1 MNNILSMS
9 PYLIFQIILVSIL
22 GLNALL
28 LSVKGYLISRYLK
41 YLGSV
46 LLLMSIYFFAV
57 SFFYDFYLLKSYPHF
72 LLTLSPINFVI
83 VPLFYFSV
91 RSIATGDKFFGNKDL
106 FHLIPAILRFVDLVP
121 FYLLPKEDKLFLI
134 NKYFPSVYDL
144 SSNASGFIPGIWV
157 RIVCLIL
164 MIYYFTLSIKFIF
177 NLPIEILNKFKREK
191 FNNIL
196 FGTLVAATL
205 LCGSYVII
213 FFINVQFY
221 FTEIKFTYASYF
233 FYFFLFSI
241 ILVYDIYL
249 FLKLEFGSTIDSN
262 KKLKD
267 IQISP
272 QYSTLN
278 SFTNTPLDWEDTGL
292 TKLDVEDNLNHLLE
306 EKKIFLIRNLT
317 VSDFAIEAD
326 LPQRLLP
333 HILYLTYKKTF
344 KELINERRVKFAKE
358 KIENGFLIEFTIETL
373 STECGFN
380 SRITFFNS
388 FKKELDISPNQYW
401 AKIQGESKIVI

>member
-1 MNNILSMS
+1 MS

-28 LSVKGYLISRYLK
+28 LSYKGYIISKYLK

-57 SFFYDFYLLKSYPHF
+57 SFFYDFHLLRSYPHL
-72 LLTLSPINFVI
+72 LLTLSPLNFVI

-91 RSIATGDKFFGNKDL
+91 RSIATGDGFFRNKDII
-106 FHLIPAILRFVDLVP
+106 HLIPAILRFVDLVP
-121 FYLLPKEDKLFLI
+121 FYLLPKEDKLVLI

-144 SSNASGFIPGIWV
+144 SSHASGFIPGIWV
-157 RIVCLIL
+157 RVVCLIL

-205 LCGSYVII
+205 LCGSYIMI

-221 FTEIKFTYASYF
+221 FTEIKFTYVSYF
-233 FYFFLFSI
+233 FYFILFSI

-267 IQISP
+267 IQLAP
-272 QYSTLN
+272 QSSTLN
-278 SFTNTPLDWEDTGL
+278 SFTNSPLDWEATGL
-292 TKLDVEDNLNHLLE
+292 NKLDVEHSLNHLLE

-317 VSDFAIEAD
+317 VGDFAIEAD
-326 LPQRLLP
+326 LPKRLLP
-333 HILYLTYKKTF
+333 HILYLTYNKTF
-344 KELINERRVKFAKE
+344 KELINERRVKYAEE
-358 KIENGFLIEFTIETL
+358 KIKDGYLIEFTIETL

-380 SRITFFNS
+380 SRVTFFNA
-388 FKKELDISPNQYW
+388 FKKEVGLSPNQYW
-401 AKIQGESKIVI
+401 AKIQEESNIVI

>member
-1 MNNILSMS
+1 
-9 PYLIFQIILVSIL
+9 
-22 GLNALL
+22 
-28 LSVKGYLISRYLK
+28 
-41 YLGSV
+41 
-46 LLLMSIYFFAV
+46 MSIYFFAV

-221 FTEIKFTYASYF
+221 FTEIKFTYESYF